1 MMSLSDLLLLDRDFV
16 TSENV
21 DEVWLGTKVK
31 LEQLERA
38 VHVCCPSSEDCTGM
52 QSDETLRTRVGY

>member
-16 TSENV
+16 TFVNV

-31 LEQLERA
+31 LEQLDEPCNCVAQVLRI
-38 VHVCCPSSEDCTGM
+38 VRGM